1 MKEFIK
7 NNKKTIIRTLIF
19 IAFVLPAI
27 VLSYLVLLGINVS
40 NSQGSASFILL
51 SVGGVILIISKL
63 SEIDY

>member
-27 VLSYLVLLGINVS
+27 VLSYLALLGINVS

-51 SVGGVILIISKL
+51 FVGGVILIISKL

>member
-1 MKEFIK
+1 MKEFTK

-19 IAFVLPAI
+19 IAFVLPSI
-27 VLSYLVLLGINVS
+27 VLSYLALLGINVN

-51 SVGGVILIISKL
+51 FVGGVILIISKL

>member
-19 IAFVLPAI
+19 IAFVLPSI
-27 VLSYLVLLGINVS
+27 VLSYLALLGINVS

-51 SVGGVILIISKL
+51 FVGGVILIISKL